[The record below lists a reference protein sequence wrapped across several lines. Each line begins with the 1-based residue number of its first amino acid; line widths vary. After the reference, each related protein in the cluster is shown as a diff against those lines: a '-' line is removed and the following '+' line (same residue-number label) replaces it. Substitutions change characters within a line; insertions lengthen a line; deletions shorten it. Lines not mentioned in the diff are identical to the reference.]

1 MYPHDTIMD
10 VYDTIYEQ
18 YVLNKHNLTMDQ
30 GIIVKSIL
38 NDIMIMYQESL
49 ESFDRDMDALYGGTD

>member
-1 MYPHDTIMD
+1 MYHHDTIMD
-10 VYDTIYEQ
+10 VYDTIYEN
-18 YVLNKHNLTMDQ
+18 YILDKHNLTMDQ

-49 ESFDRDMDALYGGTD
+49 NAFDKDMNDLYGGTD